1 MTWKSY
7 VPGSGKMTV
16 RKKLAELEEQAG
28 SLVVVFGVT
37 FGKVIE
43 YVVLWRLGLAARFAA
58 ASAVIASVYLYR
70 HEAKKAAEAAA
81 EKAAEKAEETAQND

>member
-7 VPGSGKMTV
+7 IPFSGKMTV
-16 RKKLAELEEQAG
+16 RKKLSELEEQAG

-43 YVVLWRLGLAARFAA
+43 YIVLWRPPLAVRFAA
-58 ASAVIASVYLYR
+58 ASAVIAAVYLYR

-81 EKAAEKAEETAQND
+81 EKASEKAEEAAQND